1 MPVYRNFNLG
11 GINHIVNPL
20 LQPADNL
27 LRAVNVETDV
37 IGAKK
42 KRVGYI
48 TYLGIPDTN
57 QVNTLFDWHRN
68 NGTQF
73 WNYRASG
80 SILYYSQQGTGD
92 WTICGNGTI
101 PNNDNV
107 YHDVLEDTLVI
118 TSPTGTTRHST
129 TGTSFTDTSSAPV
142 GGVGVIEFNQRIW
155 IAGTSSNTFYSTTGT
170 PTDWT
175 SDSSSILIPG
185 EGKLL
190 SAFKESN
197 RLV

>member
-1 MPVYRNFNLG
+1 MPVYRNFNLS

-129 TGTSFTDTSSAPV
+129 TGTSLKTS
-142 GGVGVIEFNQRIW
+142 W
-155 IAGTSSNTFYSTTGT
+155 
-170 PTDWT
+170 
-175 SDSSSILIPG
+175 
-185 EGKLL
+185 
-190 SAFKESN
+190 
-197 RLV
+197 